1 MDAFQASQTG
11 IERVQSLCHCAL
23 RAGHEVLFITHAKL
37 LAQLHAAR
45 PTNTFERKLQQL
57 AWIEVLAIDDFGLRP
72 MRSPQDE
79 DFHDLELVA
88 RRVPVL

>member
-45 PTNTFERKLQQL
+45 ATNTFEHKLQQL
-57 AWIEVLAIDDFGLRP
+57 AWMVRRGANRDRCRNLPQRPSARQKRAI
-72 MRSPQDE
+72 
-79 DFHDLELVA
+79 
-88 RRVPVL
+88 